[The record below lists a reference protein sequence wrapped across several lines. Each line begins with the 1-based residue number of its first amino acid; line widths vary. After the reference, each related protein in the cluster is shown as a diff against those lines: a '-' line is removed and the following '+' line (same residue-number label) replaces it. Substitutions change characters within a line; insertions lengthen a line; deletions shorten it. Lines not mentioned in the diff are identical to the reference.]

1 MDTLKAYLAE
11 IRYWIAD
18 RLFTEDL
25 DDAFNMGIREGQR
38 RYQIAVLARI
48 KSMME
53 DAPKNQHPGLKAFYE
68 QIMEE
73 N

>member
-11 IRYWIAD
+11 IRYQIAD
-18 RLFTEDL
+18 RLFSRDL

-38 RYQIAVLARI
+38 RYAYAVLSGI
-48 KSMME
+48 KKMME
-53 DAPKNQHPGLKAFYE
+53 DAPKNQHPGLKAFYDKI
-68 QIMEE
+68 QEE